1 MYPPL
6 PSNEQAAP
14 VGLPDFTGDALFD
27 LEQLLDAESGYLSK
41 LDLDGIEAIAASTE
55 QLLASLRQAPRQDS
69 DRPRLQRIRDKA
81 IKNQLLTVH
90 ARETIASILM
100 AVAPSG
106 PNYSATSR
114 AAPAPGARLNVKV

>member
-1 MYPPL
+1 MHAPL
-6 PSNEQAAP
+6 PSQQPASSI
-14 VGLPDFTGDALFD
+14 GLPNLTGDALFD
-27 LEQLLDAESGYLSK
+27 LEQLLDAESGYLSS
-41 LDLDGIEAIAASTE
+41 LDLDGIEAIASSKE
-55 QLLASLRQAPRQDS
+55 RLLASLRETPREDK

-100 AVAPSG
+100 ALAPSG

>member
-1 MYPPL
+1 MTPPL
-6 PSNEQAAP
+6 PSSEPAASFE
-14 VGLPDFTGDALFD
+14 LPAFTGDALFD
-27 LEQLLDAESGYLSK
+27 LERLLDAESGYLSN
-41 LDLDGIEAIAASTE
+41 LDLNGIEAIATSKE
-55 QLLASLRQAPRQDS
+55 QLLASLRQTPRDAKDQ
-69 DRPRLQRIRDKA
+69 PRLLRIRDKA

-100 AVAPSG
+100 ALAPSG